1 VTRRSGDQVLVRR
14 AALRIGAQ
22 VTALM
27 GATLLVVLA
36 TVTLLVL
43 REQGRETDHLLR
55 ATAATADD
63 VSDPPAGFW
72 IALTEHG
79 TRHLSPGTPQLLADR
94 LERMTSGLR
103 EFGLAGTE
111 YRVLTATR
119 PGGDLVQVAV
129 DLAPQHAEH
138 DRLLRVMA
146 GAAGASLGAAAA
158 LGVLLGRRAVRPL
171 ADALS
176 LQRAFVADASHEL
189 RTPLTLLSTRV
200 QVLAADLRRGDLP
213 AQATQ
218 DLAGVVSDVQRLGD
232 VVEDL
237 LVAADPHAED
247 LHAEVDLSGLVHDLT
262 RSTTAH
268 AAAREVAIT
277 ATTPGPVVV
286 HGAAAALRRAVLAL
300 VDNAVDHTPPG
311 GRVELTVR
319 STARSAVVSVHD
331 TGPGIDPEAAATV
344 VRRFHSGG
352 QRSGR
357 AHYGLGLALTHDVAA
372 RHGGQLRLAPSARGT
387 TFELV
392 LPL

>member
-1 VTRRSGDQVLVRR
+1 MSRPDGDQVLVRR

-22 VTALM
+22 VTALVA
-27 GATLLVVLA
+27 ATLLVVLA
-36 TVTLLVL
+36 VATLLVL
-43 REQGRETDHLLR
+43 REQGRETDHQLR

-63 VSDPPAGFW
+63 VSDPPAGYW
-72 IALTEHG
+72 IALTDNG
-79 TRHLSPGTPQLLADR
+79 TRHLSPGTPQQLADR
-94 LERMTSGLR
+94 LAHLTTGLR
-103 EFGLAGTE
+103 EFDLAGTE
-111 YRVLTATR
+111 YRVLTAGR
-119 PGGDLVQVAV
+119 PGGELVQVAV

-146 GAAGASLGAAAA
+146 GAAGASLLAAAA

-189 RTPLTLLSTRV
+189 RTPLTVLSTRV
-200 QVLAADLRRGDLP
+200 QVLAAELRRSELA
-213 AQATQ
+213 AQTAE

-232 VVEDL
+232 VLEDL
-237 LVAADPHAED
+237 LVAADPQAED
-247 LHAEVDLSGLVHDLT
+247 LHAKVDLSALVTDLT

-268 AAAREVAIT
+268 AAAREVVLT

-286 HGAAAALRRAVLAL
+286 PGAAAALRRAVLAL

-319 STARSAVVSVHD
+319 RTGRSAVVSVHD
-331 TGPGIDPEAAATV
+331 TGPGLDPEAAATV

-352 QRSGR
+352 QRAGR

-372 RHGGQLRLAPSARGT
+372 RHGGQLRLAPSDRGA